1 MWLIHAGFMSYET
14 GIARKKNALAT
25 AMKNILTIAVVTP
38 TFYYFGWWIYNCNQ
52 PGLPIGPNSSD
63 FTAAACQGGIPWS
76 DAFGPNLTNNINLV
90 FFLAFLLFS
99 WTTASIMS
107 GAIIER
113 ARLTAYLILA
123 CLLGSVVWILDAA
136 WGWSAGGWLTLRF
149 GFHDSIASGV
159 VHGVAGAF
167 TLGVL
172 FQLGP
177 RIGKY
182 TREGLARQFKP
193 HNLHM
198 TLLGLMLI
206 FTGFYAFYAACLVIA
221 STAFPGWANIYLSP
235 TTLGSI
241 AMIITMG
248 FAGGFTGGYFASRGD
263 PFWTVSG
270 GLAGVISVSAGAD
283 VYAPTL
289 GYLIS
294 MASAAMAVYVG
305 TWIEKKMRVDDA
317 VGAVAVHGF
326 MGFLGM
332 FWVGVFAAGYPT
344 GVNNV
349 DSSLGGQLIGMATFL
364 PLGFL
369 TGYCAAWVMK
379 KLNILR
385 VPPEV
390 ELMGLDVAEY
400 EPNLYLPEVAV
411 AAEQLVEPD
420 GTPVDAALV
429 LTHGERRGGDL
440 DAVANRQRARLHRSQ
455 GGLQRGRHRRLR
467 PPGQLPGLRGL
478 RDVHAGVD
486 VWRGREQ
493 RRDALHDRD
502 LARHRRDGG
511 GARRL
516 GHVREPQADSRG
528 CRIHTSRDTGHR
540 AAAAARRSGRR
551 TMINNGSSRRQIEFP
566 PLQTHKKSFEM
577 AVLAISILCAIVV
590 LVIVLFTNIGNE
602 FRPTV

>member
-1 MWLIHAGFMSYET
+1 MLAAIFAQAEPASAEQLTRDSAILGEQFYFFTVVIMWLIHAGFMSYEA
-14 GIARKKNALAT
+14 GVARRKNVMAT

-63 FTAAACQGGIPWS
+63 FTSVACQGGIPWS

-113 ARLTAYLILA
+113 ARLSAYLILA
-123 CLLGSVVWILDAA
+123 CILGSAVWILDAA

-172 FQLGP
+172 FNLGP

-182 TREGLARQFKP
+182 TREGLARQFRP

-206 FTGFYAFYAACLVIA
+206 FTGFYGFYAACLVIS

-241 AMIITMG
+241 AMVITFG

-289 GYLIS
+289 AYLLS
-294 MASAAMAVYVG
+294 MAGAALTVYAG
-305 TWIEKKMRVDDA
+305 AFIEKKMRVDDV

-326 MGFLGM
+326 AGFLGLLY
-332 FWVGVFAAGYPT
+332 VGIFAAGYPT

-349 DSSLGGQLIGMATFL
+349 DSSIGGQLIGIATFL

-369 TGYCAAWVMK
+369 SGWVGSFVLR
-379 KLNILR
+379 KLNLLR

-390 ELMGLDVAEY
+390 ELAGLDVVEY
-400 EPNLYLPEVAV
+400 GDALYFPEVATPG
-411 AAEQLVEPD
+411 EMIIEPD
-420 GTPVDAALV
+420 GEIVPSERV
-429 LTHGERRGGDL
+429 LRT
-440 DAVANRQRARLHRSQ
+440 AR
-455 GGLQRGRHRRLR
+455 
-467 PPGQLPGLRGL
+467 
-478 RDVHAGVD
+478 D
-486 VWRGREQ
+486 E
-493 RRDALHDRD
+493 
-502 LARHRRDGG
+502 
-511 GARRL
+511 
-516 GHVREPQADSRG
+516 
-528 CRIHTSRDTGHR
+528 
-540 AAAAARRSGRR
+540 
-551 TMINNGSSRRQIEFP
+551 
-566 PLQTHKKSFEM
+566 
-577 AVLAISILCAIVV
+577 VV
-590 LVIVLFTNIGNE
+590 V
-602 FRPTV
+602 